1 MEILEKVENQAR
13 TQPHH
18 IALTFNAQHMT
29 YAELEN
35 DMKIKSTLFWSIP
48 KHSFV
53 GLVIQNPQTTIS
65 LYLALLKRD
74 CVPCVFDYRWTKEQI
89 NNLVEKY
96 GIPYLMY
103 EDHHLIHTKANN
115 DKLDFN
121 EDLLHIGF
129 TSGTTRIPKAY
140 YRGEKSWVKS
150 FIENEQLFER
160 AIGTIIAP
168 GPLSHSL
175 SLYACIY
182 ALYTGRAFIGQQYFD
197 AENIMKNIQGRLDNI
212 ACFLVP
218 TMIQACLSTQI
229 CIKGNHYI
237 LSTGDKLTLYH
248 RQRVNTFF
256 PNSDLIE
263 FFGTSEAS
271 FISYNFNNSAPSES
285 VGKLF
290 QSVKMNVDQ
299 PDELGIGVLKIQS
312 ELAFSGYVEE
322 GICYYTWIETG
333 DFAFYDNNG
342 YLYLRGRKHDRMIIG
357 GRNVYPSEI
366 ENSAQQL
373 HIFDEV
379 IVINETHSKFGE
391 IAVLLYTG
399 DEEVTY
405 KYFKSLMMQRLARYQ
420 IPSKIFKV
428 KRMLYT
434 QSGKI
439 ARSHMKQYYL
449 KGEL

>member
-129 TSGTTRIPKAY
+129 TSGTTGIPKAY

-290 QSVKMNVDQ
+290 
-299 PDELGIGVLKIQS
+299 
-312 ELAFSGYVEE
+312 
-322 GICYYTWIETG
+322 
-333 DFAFYDNNG
+333 
-342 YLYLRGRKHDRMIIG
+342 
-357 GRNVYPSEI
+357 
-366 ENSAQQL
+366 
-373 HIFDEV
+373 
-379 IVINETHSKFGE
+379 
-391 IAVLLYTG
+391 
-399 DEEVTY
+399 
-405 KYFKSLMMQRLARYQ
+405 
-420 IPSKIFKV
+420 
-428 KRMLYT
+428 
-434 QSGKI
+434 
-439 ARSHMKQYYL
+439 
-449 KGEL
+449 

>member
-1 MEILEKVENQAR
+1 MKTYCILVLHLERLGYQKTIIEEKN
-13 TQPHH
+13 
-18 IALTFNAQHMT
+18 L
-29 YAELEN
+29 
-35 DMKIKSTLFWSIP
+35 
-48 KHSFV
+48 
-53 GLVIQNPQTTIS
+53 GLS
-65 LYLALLKRD
+65 HLLKMSN
-74 CVPCVFDYRWTKEQI
+74 YSK
-89 NNLVEKY
+89 
-96 GIPYLMY
+96 
-103 EDHHLIHTKANN
+103 
-115 DKLDFN
+115 
-121 EDLLHIGF
+121 
-129 TSGTTRIPKAY
+129 
-140 YRGEKSWVKS
+140 
-150 FIENEQLFER
+150 
-160 AIGTIIAP
+160 
-168 GPLSHSL
+168 
-175 SLYACIY
+175 
-182 ALYTGRAFIGQQYFD
+182 GQ
-197 AENIMKNIQGRLDNI
+197 
-212 ACFLVP
+212 LVP
-218 TMIQACLSTQI
+218 SLHLGLYHTRYHYMLVFTLYIQEELLL
-229 CIKGNHYI
+229 GNNI